1 MPLRSISCPRID
13 RWLVLTLASIAA
25 ATLGCGSGGG
35 SGGGGSGSELKSSGV
50 AIADLDAFFSISADE
65 PGQVRIFT
73 VLERE
78 VGFENHPVALNNGDS
93 LDATGPDG
101 HTRRIK
107 RSLVFEEPHYIAEF
121 ETHPAEGMVEIG
133 FRGTTVGVPLR
144 PEFTVTAPTPGTV
157 LGFQEDLEIEWTP
170 AEPGKV
176 IRIRMHRTC
185 HKLAGGTVGTST
197 IVLAAPDT
205 GEFSYDMS
213 QFSEA
218 TDPAIDTSK
227 DCSLALELDRKA
239 SSDISPPYKSFSS
252 MESSQSR
259 EVEDVI
265 LTF

>member
-25 ATLGCGSGGG
+25 ATFGCGSGGG
-35 SGGGGSGSELKSSGV
+35 SGGAGSGSQLKSSGV
-50 AIADLDAFFSISADE
+50 ATADLDAFFLVTADE
-65 PGQVRIFT
+65 PGQVEIFT
-73 VLERE
+73 VLKRE
-78 VGFENHPVALNNGDS
+78 LAFENHPVALSGGDA

-101 HTRRIK
+101 HTRRLK

-121 ETHPAEGMVEIG
+121 ETHPAEGLVEIA
-133 FRGTTVGVPLR
+133 FRGMTVSVPLR
-144 PEFTVTAPTPGTV
+144 PEFTVTSPTPGTV
-157 LGFQEDLEIEWTP
+157 FGFQDDLEIEWTP

-176 IRIRMHRTC
+176 MRIWMHRTC
-185 HKLAGGTVGTST
+185 HKLTGETIGTST
-197 IVLAAPDT
+197 FAQVPDT

-213 QFSEA
+213 LFSEA

-227 DCSLALELDRKA
+227 DCSLSLELDRKA
-239 SSDISPPYKSFSS
+239 STDISPPFKSFSG

-259 EVEDVI
+259 EVENLT